1 MNTSDKVAIL
11 ADSAKYDASCS
22 TSGSSRQNSPGG
34 IGNAKACGICHSWT
48 PDGRCVALLKV
59 LLSNACAWD
68 CAYCV
73 NRRSNDIPRAGFE
86 PEELVRLIMD
96 FYKRNYL
103 EGALLSSG
111 VLGCPEA
118 TMERLIAVARTLR
131 VRERFN
137 GYLHLKAIPGASDE
151 LVMEAAR
158 WADRV
163 SVNIELP
170 SAASLASIAPDKSPA
185 AIFGPMRTL
194 ARASGFE
201 PRRLLQPPALP
212 QAAAHFDPQQPPQA
226 SDASMVQQP
235 QDNSSFKTTS
245 RQTVS
250 GLPGTNKTG
259 SDRTA
264 ANRLMLTRSNPRQ
277 DDTKLPSRPDSP
289 WPAMDLALPAVAEPR
304 PLYDST
310 GSGSTTANPSSSPSA
325 ASGRSG
331 SRSSLPSVMEARK
344 NRTRNPE
351 AAILPA
357 GQTTQMVIGAS
368 PESDLDI
375 LTLAENL
382 YLAYDV
388 RRVYYSAFIPVSGDT
403 RVPALPRP
411 PLLREHRLYQADWLF
426 RFYGFSAD
434 EIIDPGRPNLDDRL
448 DPKCAW
454 ALRNLHRFP
463 IDLDK
468 ADYLEIL
475 RVPGIGP
482 KSASRILR
490 ARRQNRLKP
499 QMLASLG
506 VVMKRAR
513 WFVSCSGLMAD
524 ALPGDPRAAFALNEG
539 ALRRLLSDGASRQ
552 LNPLQLE
559 LGLDRGLDQELDP
572 GRITG

>member
-22 TSGSSRQNSPGG
+22 TSGSGRRNSPGG
-34 IGNAKACGICHSWT
+34 IGNAAVAGICHSWT

-111 VLGCPEA
+111 VSGCPDT
-118 TMERLIAVARTLR
+118 TMERLISVAKTLR

-185 AIFGPMRTL
+185 AIFRPMRTL

-201 PRRLLQPPALP
+201 PRRLVQSPASAQAPALLISQSPDPRSPALQSPHPQPPATRAHAPQPPALQSP
-212 QAAAHFDPQQPPQA
+212 AQLSTPPGQ
-226 SDASMVQQP
+226 SWPGMD
-235 QDNSSFKTTS
+235 
-245 RQTVS
+245 VS
-250 GLPGTNKTG
+250 
-259 SDRTA
+259 
-264 ANRLMLTRSNPRQ
+264 
-277 DDTKLPSRPDSP
+277 
-289 WPAMDLALPAVAEPR
+289 LPAVAEPR
-304 PLYDST
+304 PLYDT
-310 GSGSTTANPSSSPSA
+310 NSPFT
-325 ASGRSG
+325 
-331 SRSSLPSVMEARK
+331 RSSLPSVMEARK
-344 NRTRNPE
+344 NRTRNPG

-454 ALRNLHRFP
+454 ALRNLHLFP
-463 IDLDK
+463 IDLNK

-490 ARRQNRLKP
+490 ARRQNQLKP

-513 WFVSCSGLMAD
+513 WFVSCSGVLPD
-524 ALPGDPRAAFALNEG
+524 ALPGVSRRAFALNEG
-539 ALRRLLSDGASRQ
+539 ALRSLLSDDASRQ

-559 LGLDRGLDQELDP
+559 MDLGL
-572 GRITG
+572 

>member
-1 MNTSDKVAIL
+1 ML
-11 ADSAKYDASCS
+11 
-22 TSGSSRQNSPGG
+22 
-34 IGNAKACGICHSWT
+34 
-48 PDGRCVALLKV
+48 PDTAGQTYP
-59 LLSNACAWD
+59 SM
-68 CAYCV
+68 
-73 NRRSNDIPRAGFE
+73 DI
-86 PEELVRLIMD
+86 
-96 FYKRNYL
+96 
-103 EGALLSSG
+103 S
-111 VLGCPEA
+111 
-118 TMERLIAVARTLR
+118 
-131 VRERFN
+131 
-137 GYLHLKAIPGASDE
+137 
-151 LVMEAAR
+151 
-158 WADRV
+158 
-163 SVNIELP
+163 
-170 SAASLASIAPDKSPA
+170 
-185 AIFGPMRTL
+185 
-194 ARASGFE
+194 
-201 PRRLLQPPALP
+201 
-212 QAAAHFDPQQPPQA
+212 
-226 SDASMVQQP
+226 
-235 QDNSSFKTTS
+235 
-245 RQTVS
+245 
-250 GLPGTNKTG
+250 
-259 SDRTA
+259 
-264 ANRLMLTRSNPRQ
+264 
-277 DDTKLPSRPDSP
+277 
-289 WPAMDLALPAVAEPR
+289 LPAVAEPR

-310 GSGSTTANPSSSPSA
+310 ATNPITAAKA
-325 ASGRSG
+325 ASP
-331 SRSSLPSVMEARK
+331 SSLPSVFEARR

-388 RRVYYSAFIPVSGDT
+388 RRVYYSAFIPVSGDA

-463 IDLDK
+463 IDLNK

-513 WFVSCSGLMAD
+513 WFVSCSGDMPD
-524 ALPGDPRAAFALNEG
+524 AIPGVSRGASVFNEG
-539 ALRRLLSDGASRQ
+539 ALRKLLSDDASST
-552 LNPLQLE
+552 LHPLQLE
-559 LGLDRGLDQELDP
+559 LGLEAG
-572 GRITG
+572 

>member
-22 TSGSSRQNSPGG
+22 TSGSARHNSPGG
-34 IGNAKACGICHSWT
+34 IGNAAVAGICHSWT

-86 PEELVRLIMD
+86 PEELVKLIMD

-111 VLGCPEA
+111 VSGCPDT
-118 TMERLIAVARTLR
+118 TMERLISVAKTLR
-131 VRERFN
+131 VREHFN

-151 LVMEAAR
+151 PVMEAAR

-185 AIFGPMRTL
+185 AIFRPMRTL

-201 PRRLLQPPALP
+201 PRRLLQSPATTQLP
-212 QAAAHFDPQQPPQA
+212 ATLQPSASPQ
-226 SDASMVQQP
+226 SH
-235 QDNSSFKTTS
+235 
-245 RQTVS
+245 
-250 GLPGTNKTG
+250 
-259 SDRTA
+259 
-264 ANRLMLTRSNPRQ
+264 
-277 DDTKLPSRPDSP
+277 SRPNPGQSVHTEQA
-289 WPAMDLALPAVAEPR
+289 WPSMDVSLPVVAEPR
-304 PLYDST
+304 PLYDT
-310 GSGSTTANPSSSPSA
+310 GSHSNKSLSVPQTTSPFGPAGQTGPAATTHSTTA
-325 ASGRSG
+325 RT
-331 SRSSLPSVMEARK
+331 SLPSVFEARK

-388 RRVYYSAFIPVSGDT
+388 RRVYYSAFIPVSGDS

-434 EIIDPGRPNLDDRL
+434 EIMDPSRPNLDDRL

-454 ALRNLHRFP
+454 ALRNLHLFP
-463 IDLDK
+463 IDLNK

-482 KSASRILR
+482 KSASRIVR

-499 QMLASLG
+499 PMLASLG

-513 WFVSCSGLMAD
+513 WFVSCSGILPD
-524 ALPGDPRAAFALNEG
+524 ALPYALPGMSRGAFTFNEG
-539 ALRRLLSDGASRQ
+539 ALRRLLSDDASNKLQ
-552 LNPLQLE
+552 PLQLE
-559 LGLDRGLDQELDP
+559 LGLDTELEA
-572 GRITG
+572 G

>member
-1 MNTSDKVAIL
+1 MNTSDKVALL

-22 TSGSSRQNSPGG
+22 TSGSGRRNSPGG
-34 IGNAKACGICHSWT
+34 IGNAAVAGICHTWT

-111 VLGCPEA
+111 VSGCPDT
-118 TMERLIAVARTLR
+118 TMERLIAVAKTLR

-170 SAASLASIAPDKSPA
+170 SAASLESIAPDKSPA
-185 AIFGPMRTL
+185 AIFRPMRTL

-201 PRRLLQPPALP
+201 PRRLVQPKASPQAPALLTP
-212 QAAAHFDPQQPPQA
+212 QPSAPQSPARLSLPPGQ
-226 SDASMVQQP
+226 SW
-235 QDNSSFKTTS
+235 
-245 RQTVS
+245 
-250 GLPGTNKTG
+250 PG
-259 SDRTA
+259 
-264 ANRLMLTRSNPRQ
+264 M
-277 DDTKLPSRPDSP
+277 DT
-289 WPAMDLALPAVAEPR
+289 ALPAVAEPR
-304 PLYDST
+304 PLYDCSNT
-310 GSGSTTANPSSSPSA
+310 SA
-325 ASGRSG
+325 RT
-331 SRSSLPSVMEARK
+331 SLPSVFEARK

-388 RRVYYSAFIPVSGDT
+388 RRVYYSAFIPVSGDS

-454 ALRNLHRFP
+454 ALRHLHLFP
-463 IDLDK
+463 IDLNK

-513 WFVSCSGLMAD
+513 WFVSCSGVLPD
-524 ALPGDPRAAFALNEG
+524 ALPGVTRGSFALNEG
-539 ALRRLLSDGASRQ
+539 ALRSLLSDNANRQ

-559 LGLDRGLDQELDP
+559 LELELGLEAG
-572 GRITG
+572 